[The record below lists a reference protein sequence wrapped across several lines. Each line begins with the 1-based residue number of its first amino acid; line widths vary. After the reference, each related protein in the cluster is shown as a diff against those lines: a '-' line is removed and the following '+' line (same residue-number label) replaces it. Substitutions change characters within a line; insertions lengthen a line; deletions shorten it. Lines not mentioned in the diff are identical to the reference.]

1 VDLHHGDAARASRDL
16 SNPGV
21 AVALFLAA
29 LMHFPAVQ
37 RILGVLVA
45 LFSLSVLPPIA
56 VSLFYADGEWHVF
69 LLAFV
74 VLVLVGFAVWWPVRN
89 QRGEL
94 RLRDG
99 FLVVALFWVVLSIAG
114 AVPLFLSSQP
124 VVSVTDAV
132 FESVSGL
139 TTTGAT
145 VLTGLD
151 SLPRSILY
159 YRQQLQWLGGIG
171 IVVLAV
177 ALLPMLGVG
186 GMQLYR
192 AETPG
197 PSKESNKITPRIAQT
212 AKALWVIYLGLT
224 VACALAYWAAGM
236 TPFDAIAHSFS
247 TVSTAGFSTHDASLA
262 HFDNRAIEGV
272 AIVFMFIGGVNF
284 ALHFSAWRRL
294 HLRNYFADEE
304 FRTFVSGLA
313 VLVISTWLYL
323 WASGYYASADEAFLK
338 GFFQVMSAHTTSG
351 FTTADYSL
359 WPGLLPVLLLFT
371 SFIGG
376 CANSTSGGMKV
387 IRWLLI
393 GKQGAR
399 EVRRLIHPS
408 AEFPVRVGNRPVPW
422 RVVDAVWGFFAVYVV
437 VYVVM
442 MMMLL
447 AAGHDQVTA
456 FSAIAGTLNNLGPG
470 LGAVSSSFGALDD
483 ASKWV
488 CIVAMLLGRLEIFTL
503 LVLVTPGF
511 WRR

>member
-1 VDLHHGDAARASRDL
+1 
-16 SNPGV
+16 
-21 AVALFLAA
+21 
-29 LMHFPAVQ
+29 MHFGAVQ
-37 RILGVLVA
+37 RILGMLLS
-45 LFSLSVLPPIA
+45 LFSLSMLPSA
-56 VSLFYADGEWHVF
+56 GVSLWYRDGEVHVF
-69 LLAFV
+69 VLAFV
-74 VLVLVGFAVWWPVRN
+74 LLVVVGLLVWWPVRKD
-89 QRGEL
+89 RREL

-99 FLVVALFWVVLSIAG
+99 FLVVALFWVVLSLAG
-114 AVPLFLSSQP
+114 AVPLFLSTQP

-151 SLPRSILY
+151 SLPKSILY

-197 PSKESNKITPRIAQT
+197 PSKESHKITPRIAQT
-212 AKALWVIYLGLT
+212 AKALWVIYVALT
-224 VACALAYWAAGM
+224 VACALAYWLAGM

-262 HFDNRAIEGV
+262 HFDNRLIEGIAV
-272 AIVFMFIGGVNF
+272 VFMFIGSVNF
-284 ALHFSAWRRL
+284 ALHFLAWRRL
-294 HLRNYFADEE
+294 RLANYLLDEE
-304 FRTFVSGLA
+304 FRSFIWALA
-313 VLVISTWLYL
+313 LLVVATWLYL
-323 WASGYYASADEAFLK
+323 WASGYYASLDEAFFK
-338 GFFQVMSAHTTSG
+338 GLFQVVSTHTTSG
-351 FTTADYSL
+351 FTTADFSL
-359 WPGLLPVLLLFT
+359 WPGVLPVLLLFT

-408 AEFPVRVGNRPVPW
+408 AEFPVRIGGRPVQW
-422 RVVDAVWGFFAVYVV
+422 RVVDAVWGFFSVYVV

-442 MMMLL
+442 MMLLL

-456 FSAIAGTLNNLGPG
+456 FSAIAATLNNLGPG
-470 LGAVSSSFGALDD
+470 LGAVSASFAALETS
-483 ASKWV
+483 SKWV

>member
-1 VDLHHGDAARASRDL
+1 
-16 SNPGV
+16 
-21 AVALFLAA
+21 
-29 LMHFPAVQ
+29 MHIGAVQ
-37 RILGVLVA
+37 RILGVLLS
-45 LFSLSVLPPIA
+45 LFSLSMLPPIG
-56 VSLFYADGEWHVF
+56 VSILYSDGEWHVF

-74 VLVLVGFAVWWPVRN
+74 VLALLGALVWWPVR
-89 QRGEL
+89 RDRREL

-99 FLVVALFWVVLSIAG
+99 FLVVALFWIVLGLAG

-124 VVSVTDAV
+124 VVSVTDAA

-145 VLTGLD
+145 ILTGLD
-151 SLPRSILY
+151 SLPKSILY

-224 VACALAYWAAGM
+224 IVCALAYWLAGM

-247 TVSTAGFSTHDASLA
+247 TVATAGFSTHDSSLA
-262 HFDNRAIEGV
+262 HFDNRLIEVV
-272 AIVFMFIGGVNF
+272 AVVFMFIGGINF
-284 ALHFSAWRRL
+284 SLHFLAWRRL
-294 HLRNYFADEE
+294 HLKNYFADEE
-304 FRTFVSGLA
+304 FRSFVVGLTL
-313 VLVISTWLYL
+313 LVVATWLYL
-323 WASGYYASADEAFLK
+323 WASGYYASADEAFFK
-338 GFFQVMSAHTTSG
+338 GLFQVVSAHTTTG
-351 FTTADYSL
+351 FTTADFAL

-371 SFIGG
+371 TFVGG

-408 AEFPVRVGNRPVPW
+408 AEFPVRIGGRPVPW
-422 RVVDAVWGFFAVYVV
+422 RVVDAVWGFFAVYVI

-442 MMMLL
+442 MMMML

-456 FSAIAGTLNNLGPG
+456 FSAVAATLNNLGPG
-470 LGAVSSSFGALDD
+470 LGGVSSNFASLDN